1 MWVIHSCIPRIR
13 MIGMSQLPYSLAA
26 LRTCTSNS
34 ALAAAHMT
42 AAAPLRFCSQEGA
55 RKLHAGRVAM
65 MLNHMIIIIILLS
78 YWIWYSGKFMNI
90 QTFRLQNGLIQNI
103 QWKIWSTHYGS
114 SEPLELVPGLPA
126 PYASQHPPKSAP
138 YCDPRVLWCIAFGIS
153 IMLERWQTSGDTQPA
168 TIQKA
173 TKTKQWLGW
182 NPWNP
187 LVLDGLRILRSWV
200 VRKSFALTCKTFW
213 DRLMRLVN
221 QMDRS
226 LESPWL
232 RLSSKLAKEMFAPG
246 DWPPPHACHK
256 ARRKMSLGSL
266 GRNENWTARKD
277 EDWIGLGMLRAR
289 DGLLM

>member
-34 ALAAAHMT
+34 ALAVAHMT

-65 MLNHMIIIIILLS
+65 MLNHMIIIIYYYHIGYDNYDIVENS
-78 YWIWYSGKFMNI
+78 W
-90 QTFRLQNGLIQNI
+90 TFRLQNGLIQNI

-138 YCDPRVLWCIAFGIS
+138 YCDPRVLWRIAFGIS

-182 NPWNP
+182 NP
-187 LVLDGLRILRSWV
+187 LVLDGLRILRSW
-200 VRKSFALTCKTFW
+200 
-213 DRLMRLVN
+213 
-221 QMDRS
+221 
-226 LESPWL
+226 
-232 RLSSKLAKEMFAPG
+232 LSE
-246 DWPPPHACHK
+246 K
-256 ARRKMSLGSL
+256 ASH
-266 GRNENWTARKD
+266 
-277 EDWIGLGMLRAR
+277 
-289 DGLLM
+289 

>member
-126 PYASQHPPKSAP
+126 PYASQHPPKIRA
-138 YCDPRVLWCIAFGIS
+138 
-153 IMLERWQTSGDTQPA
+153 
-168 TIQKA
+168 
-173 TKTKQWLGW
+173 
-182 NPWNP
+182 
-187 LVLDGLRILRSWV
+187 ILRS
-200 VRKSFALTCKTFW
+200 S
-213 DRLMRLVN
+213 
-221 QMDRS
+221 RS
-226 LESPWL
+226 LAH
-232 RLSSKLAKEMFAPG
+232 RFRDFDNAGEMADFRR
-246 DWPPPHACHK
+246 HAAGHHPK
-256 ARRKMSLGSL
+256 SHQNKTMAWM
-266 GRNENWTARKD
+266 EPM
-277 EDWIGLGMLRAR
+277 EPVGLGWS
-289 DGLLM
+289 

>member
-34 ALAAAHMT
+34 ALAVAHMT

-126 PYASQHPPKSAP
+126 PYASQHPPKIRA
-138 YCDPRVLWCIAFGIS
+138 
-153 IMLERWQTSGDTQPA
+153 
-168 TIQKA
+168 
-173 TKTKQWLGW
+173 
-182 NPWNP
+182 
-187 LVLDGLRILRSWV
+187 ILRS
-200 VRKSFALTCKTFW
+200 S
-213 DRLMRLVN
+213 
-221 QMDRS
+221 RS
-226 LESPWL
+226 LAH
-232 RLSSKLAKEMFAPG
+232 RFRDFDNAGEMADFRR
-246 DWPPPHACHK
+246 HAAGHHPK
-256 ARRKMSLGSL
+256 SHQNKTMAWM
-266 GRNENWTARKD
+266 EPM
-277 EDWIGLGMLRAR
+277 EPVGLGWS
-289 DGLLM
+289 